1 MTELSK
7 KLYFPHIQNPNV
19 LSMGLE
25 KTITPHWLE
34 FDREAKYFYQN
45 KLAQYQANQQNV
57 YRALD
62 ESIPAQEEFRELL
75 LTYLLTQHS
84 DVFKQQGD
92 LLTAPALDLQWKLS
106 GREDLWE
113 SSLWIPDDV
122 CILLPEDD
130 DYKLVAASLAAPS
143 HWYLTEKFGQ
153 PLAAIHKP
161 IPGFDQQLTPS
172 INRFLSHLKV
182 EHPVQRFN
190 WSVQPNNDLSWLDK
204 EDEDDDEE
212 LANDTQLYWRV
223 ERQTLRRLE
232 KTGAIVFTIKVIIH
246 SMTELAKQ
254 ADSYKALLAAMDNS
268 TEEIKG
274 YKDFNRMRP
283 SLAKLGS

>member
-7 KLYFPHIQNPNV
+7 KLYFPHIQNPNI

-75 LTYLLTQHS
+75 LAYLLTQHS

-92 LLTAPALDLQWKLS
+92 LLTAPELDLQWKLS
-106 GREDLWE
+106 GREYLWQ

-153 PLAAIHKP
+153 TLAAIHKP
-161 IPGFDQQLTPS
+161 IPGFDLQLTPS

-190 WSVQPNNDLSWLDK
+190 WSVQPNNDLSWLDN
-204 EDEDDDEE
+204 EDDVEQ
-212 LANDTQLYWRV
+212 LVNDTQLYWRV

-232 KTGAIVFTIKVIIH
+232 KTGAVVFTIKVIIH

-254 ADSYKALLAAMDNS
+254 ADSYQALLAAIENS

-283 SLAKLGS
+283 LLAKLSG

>member
-1 MTELSK
+1 MAELSK

-19 LSMGLE
+19 LSMGLQ
-25 KTITPHWLE
+25 KMIASHWLE
-34 FDREAKYFYQN
+34 FDREAKYFHQN

-92 LLTAPALDLQWKLS
+92 LLIAPELDLQWKLS
-106 GREDLWE
+106 GSEDLWE

-153 PLAAIHKP
+153 PLAGIHKP

-190 WSVQPNNDLSWLDK
+190 WSVQPSNDLSWLDK
-204 EDEDDDEE
+204 DDDDEE

-223 ERQTLRRLE
+223 ERQTLRLLE
-232 KTGAIVFTIKVIIH
+232 KTDAVVFTIKVIIH

-254 ADSYKALLAAMDNS
+254 ADSYQALLAAIDNS

>member
-19 LSMGLE
+19 ISMGLE

-75 LTYLLTQHS
+75 LAYLLTQHS
-84 DVFKQQGD
+84 DVFKQQDD
-92 LLTAPALDLQWKLS
+92 LLTAPELDLQWKLS
-106 GREDLWE
+106 GREDLWQ
-113 SSLWIPDDV
+113 SSLWIPDDI
-122 CILLPEDD
+122 CILLPEAG

-190 WSVQPNNDLSWLDK
+190 WSVQPNNDLSWLDN
-204 EDEDDDEE
+204 EDDAEQ
-212 LANDTQLYWRV
+212 LADDTQLYWRV

-254 ADSYKALLAAMDNS
+254 TDSYQALLAAIENS

-274 YKDFNRMRP
+274 YKDFNRMTP
-283 SLAKLGS
+283 LLAKLGG

>member
-7 KLYFPHIQNPNV
+7 KLYFPHIQNPNI

-75 LTYLLTQHS
+75 LAYLLTQHS

-92 LLTAPALDLQWKLS
+92 LLTAPELDLQWKLS
-106 GREDLWE
+106 GREYLWQ

-161 IPGFDQQLTPS
+161 IPGFDLQLTPS

-190 WSVQPNNDLSWLDK
+190 WSVQPNNDLSWLDN
-204 EDEDDDEE
+204 EDDAEQ
-212 LANDTQLYWRV
+212 LADDTQLYWRV

-232 KTGAIVFTIKVIIH
+232 KTGAVVFTIKVIIH

-254 ADSYKALLAAMDNS
+254 ADSYQALLAAIENS

-283 SLAKLGS
+283 LLAKLGG